1 MNKIIIIF
9 LLLAVSGNSHA
20 TCKKPTGKYVGTIN
34 GEYLNSN
41 NGEVTNFFSATMR
54 ASFATTGA
62 GTVVEIGKSYVANG
76 RYTQT
81 TTVPAIGTTNHWF
94 DITTCSGSFVNNL
107 GYTYVYV
114 VSASGTKISGT
125 YYGDD
130 NVILMNALILE
141 KI

>member
-1 MNKIIIIF
+1 MKIILIF
-9 LLLAVSGNSHA
+9 LLLMVSSISQA
-20 TCKKPTGKYVGTIN
+20 TCAKPNGKYVGTIN
-34 GEYLNSN
+34 GEFLNSN
-41 NGEVTNFFSATMR
+41 NGEVTNFFSAAMR

-62 GTVVEIGKSYVANG
+62 GTVVEIGKSYAANG

-81 TTVPAIGTTNHWF
+81 WTVPAIGTTNHSF
-94 DITTCSGSFVNNL
+94 NITTCSGSFVNNL